1 MITINM
7 DNEDTVAVSH
17 IALGE
22 EQKQAE
28 VKTISTGILYNV
40 R

>member
-1 MITINM
+1 MVTINM
-7 DNEDTVAVSH
+7 DSEDTVSISH

-28 VKTISTGILYNV
+28 VKTISTGILYKV